1 MSDLKAAL
9 EAWGSDQQPQKRKRG
24 GKKQRE
30 RAEEHAK
37 RQKEAP
43 VAAAPVAALAAP
55 AVAPV
60 AAAPVV
66 PAVAPAAGQDLKSAL
81 EAWGGDQ
88 EPAKRKRGGKK
99 QRERAE
105 EHAKQAAA
113 AAPTAAAAPVAAPTA
128 AAPTAA
134 APVAAAPATAT
145 KSARVCEHFSRGQC
159 TRGDKCRFSH
169 VAGASSE
176 GTKKRARPGAQ
187 ARHKAQD
194 WAANNGKRESDRG
207 DNVRD
212 VECRGHALPCVRRVV
227 EKAGAKNYGRAF
239 LSCRY
244 WRDKGGCGHF
254 AWVDDGGVGV
264 R

>member
-43 VAAAPVAALAAP
+43 VAAAPVAAAAP

-66 PAVAPAAGQDLKSAL
+66 AAPAPAAGQDLKSAL

-134 APVAAAPATAT
+134 APVAAPATAT
-145 KSARVCEHFSRGQC
+145 KSARVCEHFARGQC

-169 VAGASSE
+169 AAGASSE

-194 WAANNGKRESDRG
+194 WAANNGKREPDRG

-254 AWVDDGGVGV
+254 AWVDDGGTSV

>member
-37 RQKEAP
+37 
-43 VAAAPVAALAAP
+43 
-55 AVAPV
+55 
-60 AAAPVV
+60 
-66 PAVAPAAGQDLKSAL
+66 
-81 EAWGGDQ
+81 
-88 EPAKRKRGGKK
+88 
-99 QRERAE
+99 
-105 EHAKQAAA
+105 QAA
-113 AAPTAAAAPVAAPTA
+113 A

-145 KSARVCEHFSRGQC
+145 KSARVCEHFARGQC

-169 VAGASSE
+169 ATGASSE

-194 WAANNGKRESDRG
+194 WAANNGKREPDRG

-254 AWVDDGGVGV
+254 AWVDDGGTSV

>member
-1 MSDLKAAL
+1 MAALDLKAQLDGWGQAGDIVKRKRGGKKHREREL
-9 EAWGSDQQPQKRKRG
+9 ERRAAAPPATAADYLQEKARVQSEGNSSAPVTAPAAAPAAAAAHDAWASEPIKRKRG

-30 RAEEHAK
+30 RDETFAAAEAAAK
-37 RQKEAP
+37 RPRPSEA
-43 VAAAPVAALAAP
+43 VAAAVAEAP
-55 AVAPV
+55 AE
-60 AAAPVV
+60 AAKP
-66 PAVAPAAGQDLKSAL
+66 
-81 EAWGGDQ
+81 
-88 EPAKRKRGGKK
+88 KK
-99 QRERAE
+99 
-105 EHAKQAAA
+105 KG
-113 AAPTAAAAPVAAPTA
+113 P
-128 AAPTAA
+128 
-134 APVAAAPATAT
+134 
-145 KSARVCEHFSRGQC
+145 CEHFARGQC

-169 VAGASSE
+169 AAGASSE

-194 WAANNGKRESDRG
+194 WAANNGKREPDRG

-254 AWVDDGGVGV
+254 AWVDDGGTSV